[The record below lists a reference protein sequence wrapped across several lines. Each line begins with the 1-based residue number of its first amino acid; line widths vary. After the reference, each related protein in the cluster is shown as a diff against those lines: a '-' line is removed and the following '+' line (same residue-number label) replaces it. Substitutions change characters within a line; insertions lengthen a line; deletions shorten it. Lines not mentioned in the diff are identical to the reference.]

1 MSVNDTKLQAT
12 PTLLNEQA
20 SIALQNR
27 NTSGGV
33 TGIDNV
39 EQQKVEETSPFVSEE
54 EVRESVASLNQHM
67 QNLNRSLQFSVDE
80 TSGQTVVQVIDADTE
95 ELVRQIPAQELIDVK
110 NALDKYRGILF
121 QDIV

>member
-54 EVRESVASLNQHM
+54 DVRESVASLNQHM

>member
-33 TGIDNV
+33 TGIDRV

>member
-1 MSVNDTKLQAT
+1 
-12 PTLLNEQA
+12 
-20 SIALQNR
+20 
-27 NTSGGV
+27 
-33 TGIDNV
+33 
-39 EQQKVEETSPFVSEE
+39 
-54 EVRESVASLNQHM
+54 M

>member
-1 MSVNDTKLQAT
+1 MSVNDTKLQSA

-20 SIALQNR
+20 AITLQNR
-27 NTSGGV
+27 NASGGV
-33 TGIDNV
+33 NQVDNA

>member
-1 MSVNDTKLQAT
+1 MSVNDTKLQAS
-12 PTLLNEQA
+12 PALLNEQA
-20 SIALQNR
+20 TITLQNR
-27 NTSGGV
+27 NASGEV
-33 TGIDNV
+33 TGIDNA
-39 EQQKVEETSPFVSEE
+39 EQQKGEGTSPFVSKE

-110 NALDKYRGILF
+110 NALDKYRGLLF
-121 QDIV
+121 KDIV

>member
-1 MSVNDTKLQAT
+1 MSVNDTKLQSS
-12 PTLLNEQA
+12 PTLLNERA
-20 SIALQNR
+20 TISLQNR
-27 NTSGGV
+27 NTSGEV
-33 TGIDNV
+33 TGLDKA
-39 EQQKVEETSPFVSEE
+39 EQQKVEETAPFVSEE
-54 EVRESVASLNQHM
+54 EVRESVANLNQHM